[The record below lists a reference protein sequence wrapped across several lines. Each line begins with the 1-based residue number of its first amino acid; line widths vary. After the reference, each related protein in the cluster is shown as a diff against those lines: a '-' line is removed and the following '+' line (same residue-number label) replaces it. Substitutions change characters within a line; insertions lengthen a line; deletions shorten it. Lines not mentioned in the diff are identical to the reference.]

1 VIRLSPSQSYVNRR
15 FVLQSLAFASLA
27 LCSRVAS
34 SAEQVVGSVSAL
46 KGVATAEIT
55 SKRRRLER
63 KSSLYLGDT
72 VHTGARSR
80 LVALL
85 LPKTTL
91 KLGAETRVRIDNFIV
106 NAGGEILLDS
116 GALLLDV
123 PRRLSK
129 GLAVRS
135 LFALIAVRGTTF
147 FAGQL
152 DDAFSVFVV
161 KGSVDVVAG
170 GEEVRLRSGEGIDI
184 AAPGGK
190 PGPVKKWGKP
200 KISKAMALVN

>member
-1 VIRLSPSQSYVNRR
+1 VIRLSCSQSYVDR
-15 FVLQSLAFASLA
+15 QSLAFASLA

-34 SAEQVVGSVSAL
+34 SAEQVVGSVSVL

-55 SKRRRLER
+55 RKRRRLER
-63 KSSLYLGDT
+63 KSPLYLGDT
-72 VHTGARSR
+72 VNTGARSR

-123 PRRLSK
+123 SRRLPE
-129 GLAVRS
+129 GFAVRS

-161 KGSVDVVAG
+161 KGSVDVIAG